1 MLNISDNPIL
11 MSLLA
16 TMFTCFV
23 TMLGGSVV
31 FFFKKINKLILDAML
46 ALSSGIMLAA
56 SYFSLINPSLSMAE
70 SLGMNKVLVT
80 SIGFLCGGL
89 LILLTDKII
98 SYLHKDIS
106 TKKKRCFMLTS
117 SISLHNFPE
126 GLAIGVA
133 FGSIM
138 YHFSGATVES
148 AIALALGIGIQNFP
162 EGAAISV
169 PLRREGMS
177 RSKAFI
183 YSTFSG
189 IVEIIAGILGALL
202 VLKVRIILPFCLALA
217 AGAMIYVVSSE
228 LLPECETNEHKGF
241 ISTCVII
248 GFIIM
253 MALDV
258 LL

>member
-1 MLNISDNPIL
+1 MDIKNSPIL

-23 TMLGGSVV
+23 TMLGSSLV

-46 ALSSGIMLAA
+46 AISSGIMLAA
-56 SYFSLINPSLSMAE
+56 SYFSLINPSLEMSE
-70 SLGMNKVLVT
+70 KLGMNKVLMT
-80 SIGFLCGGL
+80 SLGFLCGGL
-89 LILLTDKII
+89 LILLTDKMINH
-98 SYLHKDIS
+98 LHKDIS
-106 TKKKRCFMLTS
+106 SKKKRCFMLTS
-117 SISLHNFPE
+117 SITLHNFPE

-138 YHFSGATVES
+138 YHLDGATIES

-162 EGAAISV
+162 EGAAVSI
-169 PLRREGMS
+169 PLRREGES
-177 RSKAFI
+177 RIKSFL
-183 YSTFSG
+183 YGTLSG
-189 IVEIIAGILGALL
+189 VVEIIAGFLGALL
-202 VLKVRIILPFCLALA
+202 VLKVRIVLPFCLSLA

-253 MALDV
+253 MSLDV